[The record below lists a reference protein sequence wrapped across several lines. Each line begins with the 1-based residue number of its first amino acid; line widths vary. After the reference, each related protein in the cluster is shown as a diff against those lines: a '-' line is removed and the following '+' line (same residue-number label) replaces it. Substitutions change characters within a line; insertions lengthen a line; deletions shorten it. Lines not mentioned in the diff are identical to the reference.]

1 MQEML
6 LAIWQQDYAL
16 LSQTGT
22 IGLLIACLVVI
33 LFLESSFVFL
43 PLPGDSLVLLAGG
56 LVGLGVL
63 GPEVTL
69 LYLPL
74 AAGLGSLVAYW
85 QGRALAET
93 RFMYHIERLIPER
106 QLERAGAMLAQHGFL
121 AMFSSRFV
129 PFVRVLTP
137 MLMGISRLHLPRV
150 AVVSFASAFLWS
162 LALSLVSK
170 GMMQV
175 PLLAEYHHLLA
186 KGLLLTSLSLFVLA
200 VIAIGLR
207 LYRRRRRMVCDD

>member
-16 LSQTGT
+16 LSQTGA
-22 IGLLIACLVVI
+22 IGLLVACLVVI

-93 RFMYHIERLIPER
+93 RFMHHIEKLLPEG
-106 QLERAGAMLAQHGFL
+106 QLARAGSLLARHGFL

-137 MLMGISRLHLPRV
+137 MLMGISRLHLLRV
-150 AVVSFASAFLWS
+150 VVAGFASAFLWTF
-162 LALSLVSK
+162 ALSMVSK

-175 PLLAEYHHLLA
+175 PWLATYQHLLA
-186 KGLLLTSLSLFVLA
+186 KGLLLTSLLLFVLA
-200 VIAIGLR
+200 VFAIGAR
-207 LYRRRRRMVCDD
+207 LYRHRRRSVCDE